1 MAQGQKQSV
10 SGKSGKENRAY
21 PRYPVTLKGQL
32 VHPASGN
39 RSVVIKDY
47 CIGGMY
53 IELIDTTL
61 LGEPTSSF
69 IPKIGDQITIVTMIQ
84 SGGLDKQLSFKT
96 KIMRVEQDYIGISFQ
111 NPDLSA
117 VQTLHKFAS
126 KLKQG
131 VESDS
136 DEDFG
141 TTQTVFNGKSAAQ
154 ILMEAH
160 KLVAKELLP
169 LMENFHNSISDHFFN
184 AAKETFD
191 LSKQNA
197 LFESLGVL
205 ENDKNKIT
213 KAFTKIYVDKIK
225 SYSPLNILHEDES
238 EEKEISLETLSL
250 VESDELDNWL
260 SISSIIT
267 NVDADHRDELSKIE
281 RRASALYQVKI
292 NKKNNPFGPALFA
305 QAFQESLDGIEIKH
319 AVKLVCYTAFRD
331 VYLAIAEKLYKNINK
346 FFIENDVL
354 PKLKFKVQRAGSSSS
369 SAASPEEEIEQEFEE
384 DFPEENYGDGSPMPQ
399 GYSNQN
405 SGGYS
410 SPAMRRSAGGQNTAA
425 QNTGGQ
431 NVATHNTGVQNIV
444 PANRTFS
451 SNSAGYTPEQGREFV
466 SSMHQQQQ
474 QQPSAPGS
482 GAPAGASQGLMD
494 VFSDIRGL
502 QQNLDQVQSGVPSDQ
517 ITSELATPTLPGGG
531 VAQHFSPADLL
542 DALSS
547 QQLSGYDYST
557 QSDSNQLDLKEK
569 IQAILA
575 TKGGAENKVISA
587 RQGQV
592 IDVASNVFG
601 SLMSDFQVAESIRP
615 WIKQLEIPVL
625 KMAIVDT
632 DVFTD
637 TDHVVRK
644 VINKIS
650 ELEVLA
656 DTDDAEEQQAVKR
669 AFDWLVKVINE
680 DFDGTPK
687 VFERIAQQLDILI
700 KIQNQAF
707 DKNLKGVVDEFLKED
722 EIIEGDVTEEEVVLD
737 TEDEW
742 SRRVSRLED
751 GDWVLF
757 DAYSETPVRLKVGW
771 IARRKGKFVFVNV
784 LGKKEKV
791 LKAEELIELF
801 KEGETIALD
810 GAEEPAMDRAQY
822 SMLQKLHKQLLFQ
835 SSHDQLTGLINRREF
850 ETSLEKA
857 IDDAKISNGKHALC
871 YIDLD
876 KFSVI
881 NNSCGYEGGDALIKE
896 VAEMLKKHLSE
907 NSALSRFSG
916 DEFCMLLCGHGT
928 DEALDVLEGVLEEFN
943 NYRFVWEDK
952 RLSVAM
958 SMGLVLIKGHGQNVS
973 KVLQDVEASAGVAKE
988 IGGHRVQ
995 VYHEGHARLNKH
1007 NAEVQWAAKIDKA
1020 LDDNAL
1026 HLRCQRIMPL
1036 ATDDSYHDHYE
1047 ILLGMTDD
1055 LGEQSSL
1062 QEFIN
1067 AAENYKRMADID
1079 RWVIKTSFKWIADH
1093 RTQLDHV
1100 SSFSINLSGH
1110 SLNDLGLMEFVMKQ
1124 MRNTNVPISKICFE
1138 ITETLGIANLSDAAD
1153 FIKRFKTTGCRFSLD
1168 DFGSGMSSYGY
1179 LKSLPVDYLKID
1191 GVFVKEMATNP
1202 NDYAVVKSISEIGH
1216 FMGKKIIAEY
1226 VQDDETI
1233 QLLQDLG
1240 VDYAQGYGIEKPR
1253 PLDDILL

>member
-1 MAQGQKQSV
+1 MEFRKSFIAGDIMAQGQEQSLK
-10 SGKSGKENRAY
+10 SQSGKERRAY
-21 PRYPVTLKGQL
+21 PRYPVSLKTQLIHSGQGTR
-32 VHPASGN
+32 AGI
-39 RSVVIKDY
+39 IKDY

-53 IELIDTTL
+53 IELIDASL
-61 LGEPTSSF
+61 LGEQATTYT
-69 IPKIGDQITIVTMIQ
+69 PKISDVLNIVTNVQ
-84 SGGLDKQLSFKT
+84 SDGVDKQLSFNT
-96 KIMRVEQDYIGISFQ
+96 KITRVEHDYIGISFL

-117 VQTLHKFAS
+117 VQTLHKFAARS
-126 KLKQG
+126 QNQSA
-131 VESDS
+131 E
-136 DEDFG
+136 EDFG
-141 TTQTVFNGKSAAQ
+141 TTQTVFNGKSSAQ
-154 ILMEAH
+154 VLEEANQIVVKKLM
-160 KLVAKELLP
+160 P
-169 LMENFHNSISDHFFN
+169 LMTQFHNSISEHFFD
-184 AAKETFD
+184 AAKETYD
-191 LSKQNA
+191 LAKQNA
-197 LFESLGVL
+197 LFESLSVL
-205 ENDKNKIT
+205 EKEKNKIT
-213 KAFTKIYVDKIK
+213 KSFIKSYEDKIK
-225 SYSPLNILHEDES
+225 GYSPDSILHEEEAE
-238 EEKEISLETLSL
+238 EEKEISLESLSL
-250 VESDELDNWL
+250 VEEDDLDNWL

-267 NVDADHRDELSKIE
+267 NVDADHRDELGKIE
-281 RRASALYQVKI
+281 RRASVLYQAKI

-305 QAFQESLDGIEIKH
+305 QAFQESLDDIEIKH

-331 VYLAIAEKLYKNINK
+331 VYLSIAEKLYKSINK

-354 PKLKFKVQRAGSSSS
+354 PKLKFKVNRSEGSSS
-369 SAASPEEEIEQEFEE
+369 SAADPEQEQEFENDVPE
-384 DFPEENYGDGSPMPQ
+384 DNYSDTPGSSSAMMPARA
-399 GYSNQN
+399 
-405 SGGYS
+405 SGH
-410 SPAMRRSAGGQNTAA
+410 ATSAQS
-425 QNTGGQ
+425 
-431 NVATHNTGVQNIV
+431 IM
-444 PANRTFS
+444 PANRGIAPNITGS
-451 SNSAGYTPEQGREFV
+451 SPSQGREFV
-466 SSMHQQQQ
+466 SSMHQQQ
-474 QQPSAPGS
+474 PSHSGS
-482 GAPAGASQGLMD
+482 TEGAQGILD
-494 VFSDIRGL
+494 VFSDLRGL
-502 QQNLDQVQSGVPSDQ
+502 QQNLDQVQAGVPSDQ
-517 ITSELATPTLPGGG
+517 LSAAPATTTLPGGG
-531 VAQHFSPADLL
+531 VAQHFSPTDLL

-547 QQLSGYDYST
+547 QQLAGYDYAA
-557 QSDSNQLDLKEK
+557 QADSSQIDFKEK
-569 IQAILA
+569 IQNILS
-575 TKGGAENKVISA
+575 TQDGAENKVISA
-587 RQGQV
+587 RESQV
-592 IDVASNVFG
+592 IDVASNVFS

-615 WIKQLEIPVL
+615 WIKQLEVPVL
-625 KMAIVDT
+625 KMAILDT
-632 DVFTD
+632 NVFTD
-637 TDHVVRK
+637 KSHVVRK

-656 DTDDAEEQQAVKR
+656 DTDDADEQEAVKR

-687 VFERIAQQLDILI
+687 VFERISQQLDILI

-707 DKNLKGVVDEFLKED
+707 DKNLKVVVDEFLKDDDITEG
-722 EIIEGDVTEEEVVLD
+722 EIIEPEDVVVD
-737 TEDEW
+737 VEDEW
-742 SRRVSRLED
+742 ARRVSRLEE
-751 GDWVLF
+751 GEWVLF
-757 DAYSETPVRLKVGW
+757 DAFAETPLRLKVGW
-771 IARRKGKFVFVNV
+771 VARRKGKFVFVNI

-801 KEGETIALD
+801 KEGETLALD

-850 ETSLEKA
+850 EVCLDKA
-857 IDDAKISNGKHALC
+857 IDNAKISNSKHALC

-876 KFSVI
+876 KFNVI

-896 VAEMLKKHLSE
+896 VSEILKKYLTE
-907 NSALSRFSG
+907 NGTLSRFSA
-916 DEFCMLLCGHGT
+916 DEFCMLLCDHGT
-928 DEALDVLEGVLEEFN
+928 DDALDIVEKILEEFN
-943 NYRFVWEDK
+943 TYRFVWEDK

-958 SMGLVLIKGHGQNVS
+958 SIGLVLIKGHGQNVS
-973 KVLQDVEASAGVAKE
+973 QLLQDAEASCGVAKE

-995 VYHEGHARLNKH
+995 VYYEGHARLGKRD
-1007 NAEVQWAAKIDKA
+1007 AEMKWAAKIDKA
-1020 LDDNAL
+1020 LDDNSL

-1062 QEFIN
+1062 QQFIR

-1093 RTQLDHV
+1093 RTELDHV

-1124 MRNTNVPISKICFE
+1124 MRITNVPIGKICFE

-1153 FIKRFKTTGCRFSLD
+1153 FIKRFKTTGCMFSLD

-1216 FMGKKIIAEY
+1216 FMGKKIVAEY

-1253 PLDDILL
+1253 KLDDILL

>member
-1 MAQGQKQSV
+1 MAQSQKQSL
-10 SGKSGKENRAY
+10 SNKTGKERRAY
-21 PRYPVTLKGQL
+21 PRYPISLKAQL
-32 VHPASGN
+32 IYSGHGT
-39 RSVVIKDY
+39 RAVIVKDY
-47 CIGGMY
+47 CIGGLY
-53 IELIDTTL
+53 VELIDTSL
-61 LGEPTSSF
+61 LGEQAANYHPR
-69 IPKIGDQITIVTMIQ
+69 IGDVLNVVTNIDSNGM
-84 SGGLDKQLSFKT
+84 DKQLSFNVKV
-96 KIMRVEQDYIGISFQ
+96 MRVEADYIGVSFL

-117 VQTLHKFAS
+117 VQNLHKFALS
-126 KLKQG
+126 HRKDNANA
-131 VESDS
+131 E
-136 DEDFG
+136 EDFG
-141 TTQTVFNGKSAAQ
+141 TSETTFNNKSSAQ
-154 ILMEAH
+154 ILSEAH
-160 KLVAKELLP
+160 QLVAQELMP
-169 LMENFHNSISDHFFN
+169 LMETFHDSISEHFFD

-191 LSKQNA
+191 LAKQNA

-205 ENDKNKIT
+205 EKNKNKIT
-213 KAFTKIYVDKIK
+213 KAFTTIYENKIK
-225 SYSPLNILHEDES
+225 TYSPRNVLHSEDNEQ
-238 EEKEISLETLSL
+238 EKEISLESLSL
-250 VESDELDNWL
+250 VEADDLDNWL

-267 NVDADHRDELSKIE
+267 NVDADHRDVLSEIE
-281 RRASALYQVKI
+281 RRASALYQSKI

-305 QAFQESLDGIEIKH
+305 QAFQESLDDIDVKH
-319 AVKLVCYTAFRD
+319 GVKLVCYTAFRD
-331 VYLAIAEKLYKNINK
+331 VYLGIAAKLYKDINQ
-346 FFIENDVL
+346 FFIANDVL
-354 PKLKFKVQRAGSSSS
+354 PKLAFKVKRSQGSSS
-369 SAASPEEEIEQEFEE
+369 AESPVQEEEQEFEE
-384 DFPEENYGDGSPMPQ
+384 DVEEDIHGDTSVSPGSRGTAPT
-399 GYSNQN
+399 GNQN
-405 SGGYS
+405 QSASGRSGGLS
-410 SPAMRRSAGGQNTAA
+410 SPAGNLNQSSPG
-425 QNTGGQ
+425 NTGGHTTS
-431 NVATHNTGVQNIV
+431 AQNIMPRNEGGV
-444 PANRTFS
+444 T
-451 SNSAGYTPEQGREFV
+451 NSANISPVQGREFV
-466 SSMHQQQQ
+466 NSMHQQK
-474 QQPSAPGS
+474 PTASGTSSPTEGS
-482 GAPAGASQGLMD
+482 PPGLMD

-502 QQNLDQVQSGVPSDQ
+502 QQNLEQVQSGVPSNE
-517 ITSELATPTLPGGG
+517 ISSVTETPTLPGGG
-531 VAQHFSPADLL
+531 IAQHFSTTDLL
-542 DALSS
+542 SALSS
-547 QQLSGYDYST
+547 EQLSGYDYSA
-557 QSDSNQLDLKEK
+557 QSESNQLDFKEK
-569 IQAILA
+569 IQSILA
-575 TKGGAENKVISA
+575 SSDGAENKVISA
-587 RQGQV
+587 REGQV
-592 IDVASNVFG
+592 IDVASNVFS

-615 WIKQLEIPVL
+615 WIKQLEVPVL
-625 KMAIVDT
+625 KMAIMDT
-632 DVFTD
+632 NVFTD
-637 TDHVVRK
+637 TSHVVRK

-650 ELEVLA
+650 DLEVLA
-656 DTDDAEEQQAVKR
+656 DSDDNDEQDAVKR

-707 DKNLKGVVDEFLKED
+707 DKNLKVVVDEFLKED
-722 EIIEGDVTEEEVVLD
+722 DIDEAEVIEPEDIIVDI
-737 TEDEW
+737 EDEW
-742 SRRVSRLED
+742 ARRVSRLEE

-757 DAYSETPVRLKVGW
+757 DAFSEIPLRLKVGW
-771 IARRKGKFVFVNV
+771 VARKKGKFVFVNV

-801 KEGETIALD
+801 KAGETIALD

-835 SSHDQLTGLINRREF
+835 SSHDPLTGLINRREF
-850 ETSLEKA
+850 EICLEKA

-876 KFSVI
+876 KFNVI

-896 VAEMLKKHLSE
+896 ISEIIKKHLPE
-907 NSALSRFSG
+907 HAAVSRFSG
-916 DEFCMLLCGHGT
+916 DEFCMLLCGKGT
-928 DEALDVLEGVLEEFN
+928 DDALDIVESILHELN
-943 NYRFVWEDK
+943 DYRFVWDDK

-958 SMGLVLIKGHGQNVS
+958 SVGLILVRGHGQNVS
-973 KVLQDVEASAGVAKE
+973 KLLQDAEASCVVAKE

-995 VYHEGHARLNKH
+995 VYHEGNARLNK
-1007 NAEVQWAAKIDKA
+1007 NTAAVQWAAKIDKA

-1036 ATDDSYHDHYE
+1036 ANDDRYHDHYE
-1047 ILLGMTDD
+1047 ILLGMTGE

-1079 RWVIKTSFKWIADH
+1079 RWVIKTSFSWIAEH
-1093 RTQLDHV
+1093 RAQLDHV

-1110 SLNDLGLMEFVMKQ
+1110 SLNDLGLMEFVMTQ
-1124 MRNTNVPISKICFE
+1124 MRQTNVPIGKICFE
-1138 ITETLGIANLSDAAD
+1138 ITETLGIANLSDASD

>member
-1 MAQGQKQSV
+1 MGDIMAQGQKQSFK
-10 SGKSGKENRAY
+10 SQSGKERRAY
-21 PRYPVTLKGQL
+21 PRYPVSLKAQLINSGQGTLAGI
-32 VHPASGN
+32 V
-39 RSVVIKDY
+39 KDY

-53 IELIDTTL
+53 IELLDAAL
-61 LGEPTSSF
+61 LGQQASTFTPQ
-69 IPKIGDQITIVTMIQ
+69 IGNVVNVVTNIQ
-84 SGGLDKQLSFKT
+84 NDGVDKQLSFNT
-96 KIMRVEQDYIGISFQ
+96 KVMRVEHDYIGVSFV

-117 VQTLHKFAS
+117 VQTLHKYAAAS
-126 KLKQG
+126 KHKF
-131 VESDS
+131 EANAE
-136 DEDFG
+136 EDFG
-141 TTQTVFNGKSAAQ
+141 TTQTIFNDKSSAQ
-154 ILMEAH
+154 VLAEAH
-160 KLVAKELLP
+160 DLVAKELLP
-169 LMENFHNSISDHFFN
+169 LMSQFHSSISDHFFD

-191 LSKQNA
+191 LAKQNA

-205 ENDKNKIT
+205 EKDKNKIT
-213 KAFTKIYVDKIK
+213 KSFTKIYEDKIK
-225 SYSPLNILHEDES
+225 KYSPTDILLKEDADDK
-238 EEKEISLETLSL
+238 KEISLESLSL
-250 VESDELDNWL
+250 VEEDELDNWL
-260 SISSIIT
+260 SISSIVT

-281 RRASALYQVKI
+281 RRASALYQAKI
-292 NKKNNPFGPALFA
+292 NKKNNPFGPAIFA
-305 QAFQESLDGIEIKH
+305 QAFQESLNDIEIKH

-331 VYLAIAEKLYKNINK
+331 VYLSIAEKLYQSINQL
-346 FFIENDVL
+346 FIDNDVL
-354 PKLKFKVQRAGSSSS
+354 PKLKFKVKRSESSSS
-369 SAASPEEEIEQEFEE
+369 SGSTDEQEQEFEE
-384 DFPEENYGDGSPMPQ
+384 DIPENTSPTAPV
-399 GYSNQN
+399 SFNQN
-405 SGGYS
+405 ASKPRAS
-410 SPAMRRSAGGQNTAA
+410 SEHATSAQTIAPADRGIAPHIAG
-425 QNTGGQ
+425 
-431 NVATHNTGVQNIV
+431 
-444 PANRTFS
+444 S
-451 SNSAGYTPEQGREFV
+451 TPTQGREFV
-466 SSMHQQQQ
+466 NSMHQQR
-474 QQPSAPGS
+474 PNNPVGENSDSS
-482 GAPAGASQGLMD
+482 GILD
-494 VFSDIRGL
+494 VFSGLRGL
-502 QQNLDQVQSGVPSDQ
+502 QQNLDQVQAGVPSDQ
-517 ITSELATPTLPGGG
+517 LSSAPVTPTLPNGG
-531 VAQHFSPADLL
+531 VAQHFSPSDLL

-547 QQLSGYDYST
+547 QQLTGYDYAA
-557 QSDSNQLDLKEK
+557 QSDTSQLDFKEK
-569 IQAILA
+569 IKNILSSQD
-575 TKGGAENKVISA
+575 GSENKVISA
-587 RQGQV
+587 REGQV
-592 IDVASNVFG
+592 IDVASNVFS

-615 WIKQLEIPVL
+615 WIRQLEVPVL
-625 KMAIVDT
+625 KMAIMDT

-637 TDHVVRK
+637 TSHVVRK

-656 DTDDAEEQQAVKR
+656 STDDADEQEAVKR

-680 DFDGTPK
+680 DFDGTTK

-707 DKNLKGVVDEFLKED
+707 DKNLKVVVDEFLKED
-722 EIIEGDVTEEEVVLD
+722 DIVEGEIIEPEDVVVD
-737 TEDEW
+737 IEDEW
-742 SRRVSRLED
+742 ARRISRLEE

-757 DAYSETPVRLKVGW
+757 EAFSEVPTRLKVGW
-771 IARRKGKFVFVNV
+771 VARKKGKFVFVNV

-801 KEGETIALD
+801 KEGDTIALD
-810 GAEEPAMDRAQY
+810 GAEDPAMDRAQY

-850 ETSLEKA
+850 EVCLEKA
-857 IDDAKISNGKHALC
+857 IDDAKISNTKHALC

-876 KFSVI
+876 KFNVI

-896 VAEMLKKHLSE
+896 ISGILKKHLSE
-907 NSALSRFSG
+907 NSILSRFSG

-928 DEALDVLEGVLEEFN
+928 DEALDVVENILEELN

-958 SMGLVLIKGHGQNVS
+958 SVGLMLVKGHGQNVS
-973 KVLQDVEASAGVAKE
+973 KLLQDAEASCGVAKE

-995 VYHEGHARLNKH
+995 VYHEGNARLNK
-1007 NAEVQWAAKIDKA
+1007 NTAAVQWAAKIDKA
-1020 LDDNAL
+1020 LDDDAL

-1047 ILLGMTDD
+1047 ILLGMTDE

-1079 RWVIKTSFKWIADH
+1079 RWVIKSSFKWISDH
-1093 RTQLDHV
+1093 RAELDHV

-1124 MRNTNVPISKICFE
+1124 MRNTNVPIGKICFE
-1138 ITETLGIANLSDAAD
+1138 ITETLGIANLSDASD
-1153 FIKRFKTTGCRFSLD
+1153 FIKRFKTTGCKFSLD

-1253 PLDDILL
+1253 PLDEILL

>member
-1 MAQGQKQSV
+1 MAQGQQSITTP
-10 SGKSGKENRAY
+10 KGKERRAY
-21 PRYPVTLKGQL
+21 PRYPVALKSQIIHSSHGSRA
-32 VHPASGN
+32 VI
-39 RSVVIKDY
+39 IKDY

-53 IELIDTTL
+53 VELIDASL
-61 LGEPTSSF
+61 LGGQGSSF
-69 IPKIGDQITIVTMIQ
+69 VPRIGEVINVVTTIQ
-84 SGGLDKQLSFKT
+84 NSGVDKQLSFQT
-96 KIMRVEQDYIGISFQ
+96 KVMRIEQDYVGVSFI

-117 VQTLHKFAS
+117 VQNLHKYAVS
-126 KLKQG
+126 LGKQ
-131 VESDS
+131 STNP

-141 TTQTVFNGKSAAQ
+141 TTQTVFNGKSSAQ
-154 ILMEAH
+154 ILKETH
-160 KLVAKELLP
+160 QLVANELLP
-169 LMENFHNSISDHFFN
+169 LMEQFHNSISDHFFK

-191 LSKQNA
+191 MSKQNA
-197 LFESLGVL
+197 LFESLSVL
-205 ENDKNKIT
+205 EHDKNKIT
-213 KAFTKIYVDKIK
+213 KAFTDSYVKKIRA
-225 SYSPLNILHEDES
+225 YSPSNVLHEEEAE
-238 EEKEISLETLSL
+238 EEKEISLESLSL
-250 VESDELDNWL
+250 VEADDLDNWL

-267 NVDADHRDELSKIE
+267 NVDADNRDELSKIE
-281 RRASALYQVKI
+281 RRASALYQAKI

-305 QAFQESLDGIEIKH
+305 QSFQDSLDNVEIKH

-331 VYLAIAEKLYKNINK
+331 VYMSIAAKLYERINE
-346 FFIENDVL
+346 FFVENDVL
-354 PKLKFKVQRAGSSSS
+354 PVLKYKVDRAAGSSSS
-369 SAASPEEEIEQEFEE
+369 ASASEQESEQEYEE
-384 DFPEENYGDGSPMPQ
+384 DVAEENYGDVPPPPMGRNPM
-399 GYSNQN
+399 
-405 SGGYS
+405 GGG
-410 SPAMRRSAGGQNTAA
+410 AVGRHATSAQT
-425 QNTGGQ
+425 
-431 NVATHNTGVQNIV
+431 IV
-444 PANRTFS
+444 PGNHGSVPNFS
-451 SNSAGYTPEQGREFV
+451 GEYAAQGREFV
-466 SSMHQQQQ
+466 NSMHQQRQ
-474 QQPSAPGS
+474 APVSGGAGS
-482 GAPAGASQGLMD
+482 SSGGLLD

-502 QQNLDQVQSGVPSDQ
+502 QQNLDQVYDGVPSDQ
-517 ITSELATPTLPGGG
+517 LSSAPATPTLPGGG
-531 VAQHFSPADLL
+531 VAQHFSPSDLL

-547 QQLSGYDYST
+547 QQLAGYDYSS

-569 IQAILA
+569 IQQILA
-575 TKGGAENKVISA
+575 AKGGAENKVISA
-587 RQGQV
+587 REGQV

-625 KMAIVDT
+625 KMAITDT

-637 TDHVVRK
+637 TSHVVRK

-650 ELEVLA
+650 DLEVLA
-656 DTDDAEEQQAVKR
+656 DSEDAEEQKAIKR

-707 DKNLKGVVDEFLKED
+707 DTNLKSVVDEFLKED
-722 EIIEGDVTEEEVVLD
+722 EATPDKEIVIDV
-737 TEDEW
+737 EDEW
-742 SRRVSRLED
+742 ARRVSRLEE

-757 DAYSETPVRLKVGW
+757 DAFSEKPTRLKVGW
-771 IARRKGKFVFVNV
+771 VARHKGKFVFVNV

-791 LKAEELIELF
+791 LKSEELIELF
-801 KEGETIALD
+801 KEGETLALD
-810 GAEEPAMDRAQY
+810 NAEDPAMDRAQY

-835 SSHDQLTGLINRREF
+835 SSHDQLTGLMNRREF
-850 ETSLEKA
+850 EMCTEKA
-857 IDDAKISNGKHALC
+857 IDDAKISNSKHALL
-871 YIDLD
+871 YLDLD
-876 KFSVI
+876 KFNVI
-881 NNSCGYEGGDALIKE
+881 NNSCGYEGGDALLKE
-896 VAEMLKKHLSE
+896 ISEILKKHVTE
-907 NSALSRFSG
+907 NSAISRFSG

-928 DEALDVLEGVLEEFN
+928 DEALDIAETLLGELN

-952 RLSVAM
+952 RLSVAVSVGM
-958 SMGLVLIKGHGQNVS
+958 VLIKGHGQNVS
-973 KVLQDVEASAGVAKE
+973 KILQDAEASCGVAKE

-1007 NAEVQWAAKIDKA
+1007 NAEVQWASQIDKA
-1020 LDDNAL
+1020 LDDDSL

-1047 ILLGMTDD
+1047 ILLGMTDE

-1062 QEFIN
+1062 QEFIR

-1079 RWVIKTSFKWIADH
+1079 RWVIKSAFKWIADN
-1093 RTQLDHV
+1093 RAGLDHV

-1124 MRNTNVPISKICFE
+1124 MRNTNVPIGKICFE

-1153 FIKRFKTTGCRFSLD
+1153 FIKRFKTTGCSFSLD

-1253 PLDDILL
+1253 PLDAILL

>member
-1 MAQGQKQSV
+1 MAQGQSHSHNTPQ
-10 SGKSGKENRAY
+10 GKERRAY
-21 PRYPVTLKGQL
+21 PRYPVALKSQI
-32 VHPASGN
+32 VHSTHGN
-39 RSVVIKDY
+39 RAAIIKDY

-53 IELIDTTL
+53 VELIDNSL
-61 LGEPTSSF
+61 LGEPASTYA
-69 IPKIGDQITIVTMIQ
+69 PRIGDVINVVTTINGAGVQ
-84 SGGLDKQLSFKT
+84 KQLNFNT
-96 KIMRVEQDYIGISFQ
+96 KVMRVEHDYVGVSFV

-117 VQTLHKFAS
+117 VQNLHKFAVS
-126 KLKQG
+126 IGKSG
-131 VESDS
+131 IAPE
-136 DEDFG
+136 EDFG

-154 ILMEAH
+154 VLQETH
-160 KLVAKELLP
+160 QLVANELLP
-169 LMENFHNSISDHFFN
+169 LMEQFHNSISDHFFK

-191 LSKQNA
+191 MSKQNA
-197 LFESLGVL
+197 LFESLSIL
-205 ENDKNKIT
+205 EHDKNKIT
-213 KAFTKIYVDKIK
+213 KAFTDSYVKKIK
-225 SYSPLNILHEDES
+225 GYSPSNVLHEEEAE
-238 EEKEISLETLSL
+238 EEKEISLESLSL
-250 VESDELDNWL
+250 VEEDDLDNWL

-267 NVDADHRDELSKIE
+267 NVDADNRDELSKIE
-281 RRASALYQVKI
+281 RRATALYRAKI

-305 QAFQESLDGIEIKH
+305 QAFQDSLDDIEIQH

-331 VYLAIAEKLYKNINK
+331 VYMSIAADLYERIN
-346 FFIENDVL
+346 EHLVANDVL
-354 PKLKFKVQRAGSSSS
+354 PKLKYKVDSAAGSSSS
-369 SAASPEEEIEQEFEE
+369 ASAAGEEAEQEYEE
-384 DFPEENYGDGSPMPQ
+384 DVPEGDAPM
-399 GYSNQN
+399 
-405 SGGYS
+405 GGQPGGQP
-410 SPAMRRSAGGQNTAA
+410 PAMGRNPAAGHTTSAQT
-425 QNTGGQ
+425 
-431 NVATHNTGVQNIV
+431 IV
-444 PANRTFS
+444 PGNHGTVPNFS
-451 SNSAGYTPEQGREFV
+451 GEYAEQGRAFV
-466 SSMHQQQQ
+466 NTMHQQQT
-474 QQPSAPGS
+474 PISSDASRSAGV
-482 GAPAGASQGLMD
+482 LD

-502 QQNLDQVQSGVPSDQ
+502 QQNLEQVYDGVPHDQ
-517 ITSELATPTLPGGG
+517 ITNAPATQTLPGGG
-531 VAQHFSPADLL
+531 EAQHFSPSDLL

-547 QQLSGYDYST
+547 QQLSGYDYSA

-569 IQAILA
+569 IQQILA
-575 TKGGAENKVISA
+575 AKGGAENKVISA
-587 RQGQV
+587 REGQV

-615 WIKQLEIPVL
+615 WIRQLEIPVL
-625 KMAIVDT
+625 KMAITDT

-637 TDHVVRK
+637 TSHVVRK

-656 DTDDAEEQQAVKR
+656 DAEDAEEQKAVKK

-707 DKNLKGVVDEFLKED
+707 NQNLKSVVDEFLKED
-722 EIIEGDVTEEEVVLD
+722 EAIPEDAEIVID

-742 SRRVSRLED
+742 ARRVSRLEE

-757 DAYSETPVRLKVGW
+757 EAFSEKPIRLKVGW
-771 IARRKGKFVFVNV
+771 VARHKGKFVFVNV

-791 LKAEELIELF
+791 LKSEELIELF
-801 KEGETIALD
+801 KAGETLALD
-810 GAEEPAMDRAQY
+810 NAEDPAMDRAQY

-835 SSHDQLTGLINRREF
+835 SSHDQLTGLMNRREF
-850 ETSLEKA
+850 EGCVDKA
-857 IDDAKISNGKHALC
+857 VDDAKISNSKHALL
-871 YIDLD
+871 YLDLD
-876 KFSVI
+876 KFNVI
-881 NNSCGYEGGDALIKE
+881 NNSCGYEGGDALLKE
-896 VAEMLKKHLSE
+896 ISEILKKNVSE

-916 DEFCMLLCGHGT
+916 DEFCLLMCGHGT
-928 DEALDVLEGVLEEFN
+928 DEALEIAEKLLNELN
-943 NYRFVWEDK
+943 NYRFVWDDK
-952 RLSVAM
+952 RLSVAVSIGM
-958 SMGLVLIKGHGQNVS
+958 VLIKGHDQNVS
-973 KVLQDVEASAGVAKE
+973 KLLQDAEASCGVAKE

-1007 NAEVQWAAKIDKA
+1007 NAEVQWASKIDKA
-1020 LDDNAL
+1020 LDDDSL

-1062 QEFIN
+1062 QEFIR

-1079 RWVIKTSFKWIADH
+1079 RWVIKTSFKWIADN
-1093 RTQLDHV
+1093 RSALDHV

-1124 MRNTNVPISKICFE
+1124 MRNTNVPIGKICFE

-1153 FIKRFKTTGCRFSLD
+1153 FIKRFKTTGCSFSLD

-1191 GVFVKEMATNP
+1191 GVFVKDMATNP

-1253 PLDDILL
+1253 PLDAILL

>member
-1 MAQGQKQSV
+1 MAQGQKQSF
-10 SGKSGKENRAY
+10 KNQSGKERRAY
-21 PRYPVTLKGQL
+21 PRYPIALKAQLIYSGQGTR
-32 VHPASGN
+32 A
-39 RSVVIKDY
+39 VIITDY

-61 LGEPTSSF
+61 LGEQASTF
-69 IPKIGDQITIVTMIQ
+69 APKIGDVLNVVTNVQ
-84 SGGLDKQLSFKT
+84 SNGVDKQLSFNT
-96 KIMRVEQDYIGISFQ
+96 KIMRVEADYIGISFL

-117 VQTLHKFAS
+117 VQALHKFAVLKS
-126 KLKQG
+126 KQG
-131 VESDS
+131 LDTE
-136 DEDFG
+136 EDFG
-141 TTQTVFNGKSAAQ
+141 TTQTVFNGKSSAQ
-154 ILMEAH
+154 ILTEAH
-160 KLVAKELLP
+160 QLVANELLP
-169 LMENFHNSISDHFFN
+169 LMEKFHNSISEHFFD

-191 LSKQNA
+191 LAKQNA

-205 ENDKNKIT
+205 EKNKNKIT
-213 KAFTKIYVDKIK
+213 KSFTKLYEQKIK
-225 SYSPLNILHEDES
+225 EYSPKDILHEEDAAEN
-238 EEKEISLETLSL
+238 KEISLESLSL
-250 VESDELDNWL
+250 VEEDDLDNWL

-267 NVDADHRDELSKIE
+267 NVDADNRDELNKIE
-281 RRASALYQVKI
+281 RRASALYQAKI
-292 NKKNNPFGPALFA
+292 NKKNNPFGPAIFA
-305 QAFQESLDGIEIKH
+305 QAFQESLKDIEIKH

-331 VYLAIAEKLYKNINK
+331 VYLSMAEKLYISINK
-346 FFIENDVL
+346 FFVDNDVL
-354 PKLKFKVQRAGSSSS
+354 PVLKFKVKSSDGSSSS
-369 SAASPEEEIEQEFEE
+369 AEEQEQEFDEGVPE
-384 DFPEENYGDGSPMPQ
+384 DTSSSMGNENQ
-399 GYSNQN
+399 GYSNPTVPN
-405 SGGYS
+405 RSGHIVPTSRGISPNIAGYS
-410 SPAMRRSAGGQNTAA
+410 PT
-425 QNTGGQ
+425 
-431 NVATHNTGVQNIV
+431 
-444 PANRTFS
+444 
-451 SNSAGYTPEQGREFV
+451 QGREFV
-466 SSMHQQQQ
+466 NSMHQQQ
-474 QQPSAPGS
+474 PGVS
-482 GAPAGASQGLMD
+482 GATGKPTGILD

-502 QQNLDQVQSGVPSDQ
+502 QQNLDQVNAGVPSDQ
-517 ITSELATPTLPGGG
+517 LSSAPAEATLPGGG
-531 VAQHFSPADLL
+531 VAQHFSTSDLL

-547 QQLSGYDYST
+547 EQLTGYDYAA
-557 QSDSNQLDLKEK
+557 QSDSSQVDFKEK
-569 IQAILA
+569 IQNILA
-575 TKGGAENKVISA
+575 ASGDAENKVISA
-587 RQGQV
+587 REGQV
-592 IDVASNVFG
+592 IDVASNVFS

-615 WIKQLEIPVL
+615 WIKQLEVPVL
-625 KMAIVDT
+625 KMAILDT
-632 DVFTD
+632 KVFTD
-637 TDHVVRK
+637 TSHVVRQ

-650 ELEVLA
+650 DLEVLA
-656 DTDDAEEQQAVKR
+656 DTSDADEQDAVKR

-700 KIQNQAF
+700 KIQDQAF
-707 DKNLKGVVDEFLKED
+707 DKNLKVVVDEFLKED
-722 EIIEGDVTEEEVVLD
+722 DITEGEIIKPEDVVID
-737 TEDEW
+737 IEDEW
-742 SRRVSRLED
+742 ARRVSRLEE

-757 DAYSETPVRLKVGW
+757 DAFSETPLRLKVGW
-771 IARRKGKFVFVNV
+771 VARRKGKFVFVNV

-801 KEGETIALD
+801 KEGETLALD

-835 SSHDQLTGLINRREF
+835 SSHDPLTGLINRREF
-850 ETSLEKA
+850 EICLEKA

-876 KFSVI
+876 KFNVI

-896 VAEMLKKHLSE
+896 ISEILNKHLSE

-916 DEFCMLLCGHGT
+916 DEFCMLLCGHGIDDALEVAEKIL
-928 DEALDVLEGVLEEFN
+928 DELN

-958 SMGLVLIKGHGQNVS
+958 SIGLILIKGHGQNVT
-973 KVLQDVEASAGVAKE
+973 KLLQDAEASCGVAKE

-995 VYHEGHARLNKH
+995 VYHEGHARLSKRH
-1007 NAEVQWAAKIDKA
+1007 AEVQWAAKIDKA
-1020 LDDNAL
+1020 LDENAL

-1036 ATDDSYHDHYE
+1036 ASDDSYHDHYE
-1047 ILLGMTDD
+1047 ILLGITDE

-1079 RWVIKTSFKWIADH
+1079 RWVIKNAFKWIADN
-1093 RTQLDHV
+1093 RTELDHV

-1110 SLNDLGLMEFVMKQ
+1110 SLNDLGLMEFVMRQ
-1124 MRNTNVPISKICFE
+1124 MRTTNVPIGKICFE
-1138 ITETLGIANLSDAAD
+1138 ITETLGIANLSDASD
-1153 FIKRFKTTGCRFSLD
+1153 FIKRFKTTGCMFSLD

>member
-1 MAQGQKQSV
+1 MAQGQKQSLN
-10 SGKSGKENRAY
+10 KPSGKERRAY
-21 PRYPVTLKGQL
+21 PRYPIALKAQL
-32 VHPASGN
+32 IYAGHGTRAAIV
-39 RSVVIKDY
+39 KDY

-53 IELIDTTL
+53 VELIDTTL
-61 LGEPTSSF
+61 LGEQASTF
-69 IPKIGDQITIVTMIQ
+69 TPKIGDVLNVVITVQ
-84 SGGLDKQLSFKT
+84 SNGVDKQLSFNT
-96 KIMRVEQDYIGISFQ
+96 KVMRVEADYIGISFL

-117 VQTLHKFAS
+117 VQTLHKFAVS

-131 VESDS
+131 LDTE
-136 DEDFG
+136 EDFG
-141 TTQTVFNGKSAAQ
+141 TTQTVFNGKSSAQ
-154 ILMEAH
+154 VLTEAH
-160 KLVAKELLP
+160 QLVAKKLIP
-169 LMENFHNSISDHFFN
+169 LMENFHNSISEHFFE

-191 LSKQNA
+191 LAKQNA

-205 ENDKNKIT
+205 EKDKNKIT
-213 KAFTKIYVDKIK
+213 KSFVKLYEQKIK
-225 SYSPLNILHEDES
+225 EYSPKNVLHEEDA
-238 EEKEISLETLSL
+238 EENKEISLETLSL
-250 VESDELDNWL
+250 VEEDELDNWL

-267 NVDADHRDELSKIE
+267 NVDADYRDELGKIE
-281 RRASALYQVKI
+281 RRASALYQAKI
-292 NKKNNPFGPALFA
+292 NKKNNPFGPAMFA
-305 QAFQESLDGIEIKH
+305 QAFQKSLDDIEIKH

-331 VYLAIAEKLYKNINK
+331 VYLSIAEKLYNSINE

-354 PKLKFKVQRAGSSSS
+354 PKLKFKVERSAGSSSS
-369 SAASPEEEIEQEFEE
+369 AAASEEEQELEE
-384 DFPEENYGDGSPMPQ
+384 GVSEDNYGDASAPPAT
-399 GYSNQN
+399 
-405 SGGYS
+405 GGHATS
-410 SPAMRRSAGGQNTAA
+410 A
-425 QNTGGQ
+425 QNIT
-431 NVATHNTGVQNIV
+431 
-444 PANRTFS
+444 PANRGITANVAAS
-451 SNSAGYTPEQGREFV
+451 SQTQGREFV
-466 SSMHQQQQ
+466 NSMHQQQ
-474 QQPSAPGS
+474 PTLS
-482 GAPAGASQGLMD
+482 GGTAGGSQGILD

-502 QQNLDQVQSGVPSDQ
+502 QQNLDQVNAGVPSNQ
-517 ITSELATPTLPGGG
+517 LSSTPAEHTLPGGG
-531 VAQHFSPADLL
+531 IAQHFSTSDLL

-547 QQLSGYDYST
+547 EQLSGYDYSA
-557 QSDSNQLDLKEK
+557 QSDSNQLDFKEK
-569 IQAILA
+569 IQNILA
-575 TKGGAENKVISA
+575 STDGAENKVISA
-587 RQGQV
+587 REGQV
-592 IDVASNVFG
+592 IDVASNVFS

-615 WIKQLEIPVL
+615 WIKQLEVPVL
-625 KMAIVDT
+625 KMAIMDT
-632 DVFTD
+632 KVFTD
-637 TDHVVRK
+637 TSHVVRK

-656 DTDDAEEQQAVKR
+656 DTTDADEQDAVKR
-669 AFDWLVKVINE
+669 AFDWIVKVINE

-700 KIQNQAF
+700 KIQDQAF
-707 DKNLKGVVDEFLKED
+707 DKNLKVVVDEFLKED
-722 EIIEGDVTEEEVVLD
+722 DVAEDEIIKPEDTVVD
-737 TEDEW
+737 IEDEW
-742 SRRVSRLED
+742 ARRVSRLEE

-757 DAYSETPVRLKVGW
+757 DAFSEIPLRLKVGW
-771 IARRKGKFVFVNV
+771 VARRKGKFVFVNV

-822 SMLQKLHKQLLFQ
+822 SMLQKLHNQLLFQ

-850 ETSLEKA
+850 EVCLEKA

-876 KFSVI
+876 KFNVI

-896 VAEMLKKHLSE
+896 ISEILKKHLSE

-928 DEALDVLEGVLEEFN
+928 DDALEVVEKILDELN

-958 SMGLVLIKGHGQNVS
+958 SVGLIVIKGYGQNVT
-973 KVLQDVEASAGVAKE
+973 KLLQDAEASCSVAKE

-995 VYHEGHARLNKH
+995 VYHEGHARLSKR
-1007 NAEVQWAAKIDKA
+1007 NAEVKWAAKIDKA

-1036 ATDDSYHDHYE
+1036 ASDDSYHDHYE
-1047 ILLGMTDD
+1047 ILLGITDE

-1079 RWVIKTSFKWIADH
+1079 RWVIKNSFKWIADH
-1093 RTQLDHV
+1093 RAELDHI

-1110 SLNDLGLMEFVMKQ
+1110 SLNDLGLMEFVMTQ
-1124 MRNTNVPISKICFE
+1124 MRNTNVPIGKICFE

-1153 FIKRFKTTGCRFSLD
+1153 FIKRFKTTGCKFSLD

-1253 PLDDILL
+1253 LLDDILL

>member
-10 SGKSGKENRAY
+10 NGKSGKEQRAY
-21 PRYPVTLKGQL
+21 PRYPVTLKAQL
-32 VHPASGN
+32 IHPSHGN

-61 LGEPTSSF
+61 LGEPASSF
-69 IPKIGDQITIVTMIQ
+69 VPKIGELITIVTLVQ
-84 SGGLDKQLSFKT
+84 SGGLDKQLAFKT

-117 VQTLHKFAS
+117 VQTLHKFSAS
-126 KLKQG
+126 KHKQG
-131 VESDS
+131 DDS
-136 DEDFG
+136 EEDFG
-141 TTQTVFNGKSAAQ
+141 TTQTVFNGKSAQQ

-169 LMENFHNSISDHFFN
+169 LMNDFHNSISEHFFE

-191 LSKQNA
+191 LAKQNA
-197 LFESLGVL
+197 LFESLRVL
-205 ENDKNKIT
+205 EVDKNKIT

-225 SYSPLNILHEDES
+225 NYSPLNILHEEDS

-250 VESDELDNWL
+250 VEADELDNWL

-267 NVDADHRDELSKIE
+267 NVDADHRDELGKIE
-281 RRASALYQVKI
+281 RRATALYRAKI

-305 QAFQESLDGIEIKH
+305 QSFQESLDDIEIKH

-331 VYLAIAEKLYKNINK
+331 VYLAIAEKLYKSIND
-346 FFIENDVL
+346 FFVENDVL
-354 PKLKFKVQRAGSSSS
+354 PKLKFKVQRSAGSSSS
-369 SAASPEEEIEQEFEE
+369 SGVSPEDESEQEFEE
-384 DFPEENYGDGSPMPQ
+384 DIPEENYGDGSPMPQ

-405 SGGYS
+405 PTVG
-410 SPAMRRSAGGQNTAA
+410 R
-425 QNTGGQ
+425 
-431 NVATHNTGVQNIV
+431 HNTGAQNVV
-444 PANRTFS
+444 PTNRTFS

-474 QQPSAPGS
+474 PSTLGS
-482 GAPAGASQGLMD
+482 GAPADASQGLLD

-502 QQNLDQVQSGVPSDQ
+502 QQNLEQVQSGVPSNQ

-531 VAQHFSPADLL
+531 LAQHFSPADLL

-557 QSDSNQLDLKEK
+557 QSDSSQLDLKEK

-592 IDVASNVFG
+592 IDVASNVFS
-601 SLMSDFQVAESIRP
+601 SLMSDFQVAESVRP

-625 KMAIVDT
+625 KMAIMDT

-637 TDHVVRK
+637 TSHVVRK

-700 KIQNQAF
+700 KIQNHAF
-707 DKNLKGVVDEFLKED
+707 DKNLKVVVDEFLKED
-722 EIIEGDVTEEEVVLD
+722 EVIEGEVTDEEVVLD

-742 SRRVSRLED
+742 ARRVSRLED

-771 IARRKGKFVFVNV
+771 VARRKGKFVFVNV

-896 VAEMLKKHLSE
+896 VSEMLKKHLSE

-928 DEALDVLEGVLEEFN
+928 DEALDVLEEILEEFN

-1007 NAEVQWAAKIDKA
+1007 NAEVQWASKIDKA
-1020 LDDNAL
+1020 LDDNSL

-1047 ILLGMTDD
+1047 ILLGITDD

-1093 RTQLDHV
+1093 RTELDHV

-1153 FIKRFKTTGCRFSLD
+1153 FIKRFKTTGCTFSLD

-1253 PLDDILL
+1253 ALDDILL

>member
-1 MAQGQKQSV
+1 MLVFQECFIVGDIMAQGQKQSL
-10 SGKSGKENRAY
+10 KNPSGKERRAY
-21 PRYPVTLKGQL
+21 PRYPIKLKSQL
-32 VHPASGN
+32 IHSGHGT
-39 RSVVIKDY
+39 RAAIIKDY

-53 IELIDTTL
+53 VELVDVSL
-61 LGEPTSSF
+61 LGEQASTF
-69 IPKIGDQITIVTMIQ
+69 IPKIGDIINVVTNIQ
-84 SGGLDKQLSFKT
+84 VDGVAKQLSFNT
-96 KIMRVEQDYIGISFQ
+96 KVMRVEHDYIGIAFI

-117 VQTLHKFAS
+117 VQTLHKYAATIR
-126 KLKQG
+126 KNG
-131 VESDS
+131 EEAE
-136 DEDFG
+136 EDFG
-141 TTQTVFNGKSAAQ
+141 TTQTVFNGKSSAQ
-154 ILMEAH
+154 VLKEAH
-160 KLVAKELLP
+160 LLVAEELIP
-169 LMENFHNSISDHFFN
+169 LMEQFHNSISEHFFD

-191 LSKQNA
+191 LAKQNA

-205 ENDKNKIT
+205 EKEKNKIT
-213 KAFTKIYVDKIK
+213 QSFVKAYEGKIK
-225 SYSPLNILHEDES
+225 SYSPNNVLHEEEAE
-238 EEKEISLETLSL
+238 EEKEISLESLSL
-250 VESDELDNWL
+250 VEEDELDNWL

-267 NVDADHRDELSKIE
+267 NVDADHRDELGKIE
-281 RRASALYQVKI
+281 RRASALYQEKI

-305 QAFQESLDGIEIKH
+305 QSFQESLDNIEIKH

-331 VYLAIAEKLYKNINK
+331 VYLAIAEKLYKSINE

-354 PKLKFKVQRAGSSSS
+354 PKLKFKVERSKGGSSSS
-369 SAASPEEEIEQEFEE
+369 SQEEEQEFEE
-384 DFPEENYGDGSPMPQ
+384 DVPEENYGDVTGQPQPTMPAGRPGGAHATSAQSISPASH
-399 GYSNQN
+399 GVA
-405 SGGYS
+405 GS
-410 SPAMRRSAGGQNTAA
+410 SPA
-425 QNTGGQ
+425 
-431 NVATHNTGVQNIV
+431 
-444 PANRTFS
+444 
-451 SNSAGYTPEQGREFV
+451 QGREFV
-466 SSMHQQQQ
+466 NSMHQQQ
-474 QQPSAPGS
+474 PHSPAGD
-482 GAPAGASQGLMD
+482 GAPTGSQGLMD

-502 QQNLDQVQSGVPSDQ
+502 QQNLDQVQAGVPSDQ
-517 ITSELATPTLPGGG
+517 LSSVPATPTLPGGG
-531 VAQHFSPADLL
+531 VAQHFTPSDLL

-547 QQLSGYDYST
+547 NQLAGYDYSA
-557 QSDSNQLDLKEK
+557 QSDSSQVDFKEK
-569 IQAILA
+569 IQDILSSQD
-575 TKGGAENKVISA
+575 GAENKVISA
-587 RQGQV
+587 REGQV
-592 IDVASNVFG
+592 IDVASNVFS
-601 SLMSDFQVAESIRP
+601 SLMSDFQVAESVRP
-615 WIKQLEIPVL
+615 WIKQLEVPVL
-625 KMAIVDT
+625 KMAIMDT
-632 DVFTD
+632 NVFTD
-637 TDHVVRK
+637 TSHVVRK

-650 ELEVLA
+650 DLEVLA
-656 DTDDAEEQQAVKR
+656 DTADADEQQAVKR

-700 KIQNQAF
+700 KIQDQAF
-707 DKNLKGVVDEFLKED
+707 DKNLKVVVDEFLKED
-722 EIIEGDVTEEEVVLD
+722 ETSDKEEATEEVDIDL
-737 TEDEW
+737 EDEW
-742 SRRVSRLED
+742 ARRVSRLEE

-757 DAYSETPVRLKVGW
+757 DAFSETPTRLKVGW
-771 IARRKGKFVFVNV
+771 VAKRKGKFVFVNV

-791 LKAEELIELF
+791 LKSDDLIELF
-801 KEGETIALD
+801 KQGETLALD

-822 SMLQKLHKQLLFQ
+822 SMLQKLHKQLLHQ

-850 ETSLEKA
+850 EICLEKA

-876 KFSVI
+876 KFNVI

-896 VAEMLKKHLSE
+896 IAEILKKHLTE

-916 DEFCMLLCGHGT
+916 DEFCMLLCGQGT
-928 DEALDVLEGVLEEFN
+928 DDALEIIEKILEELN

-958 SMGLVLIKGHGQNVS
+958 SIGMIVVKGHGQTVA
-973 KVLQDVEASAGVAKE
+973 KLLQDAEASCGVAKE

-995 VYHEGHARLNKH
+995 VYHEGHARLNKRS
-1007 NAEVQWAAKIDKA
+1007 AEVKWASEIDKA
-1020 LDDNAL
+1020 LDDDSL

-1079 RWVIKTSFKWIADH
+1079 RWVISKSFKWIADH
-1093 RTQLDHV
+1093 RTELDHV

-1110 SLNDLGLMEFVMKQ
+1110 SLNDLGLMEYVMKQ
-1124 MRNTNVPISKICFE
+1124 MRLTNVPIGKICFE

-1153 FIKRFKTTGCRFSLD
+1153 FIKRFKTTGCQFSLD

-1253 PLDDILL
+1253 VLDDILL

>member
-1 MAQGQKQSV
+1 LEV
-10 SGKSGKENRAY
+10 
-21 PRYPVTLKGQL
+21 
-32 VHPASGN
+32 
-39 RSVVIKDY
+39 
-47 CIGGMY
+47 
-53 IELIDTTL
+53 
-61 LGEPTSSF
+61 
-69 IPKIGDQITIVTMIQ
+69 
-84 SGGLDKQLSFKT
+84 DKT
-96 KIMRVEQDYIGISFQ
+96 
-111 NPDLSA
+111 
-117 VQTLHKFAS
+117 
-126 KLKQG
+126 
-131 VESDS
+131 
-136 DEDFG
+136 
-141 TTQTVFNGKSAAQ
+141 
-154 ILMEAH
+154 
-160 KLVAKELLP
+160 
-169 LMENFHNSISDHFFN
+169 
-184 AAKETFD
+184 
-191 LSKQNA
+191 
-197 LFESLGVL
+197 
-205 ENDKNKIT
+205 KIT

-225 SYSPLNILHEDES
+225 SYSPRTVLLEDES

-250 VESDELDNWL
+250 VEADDLDNWL

-281 RRASALYQVKI
+281 RRATALYRAKI

-305 QAFQESLDGIEIKH
+305 QAFQESLDDIEIKH

-331 VYLAIAEKLYKNINK
+331 VYLAIAEKLYKSINEL
-346 FFIENDVL
+346 FIENDVL
-354 PKLKFKVQRAGSSSS
+354 PKLKFKVQRSAGSGSSSAN
-369 SAASPEEEIEQEFEE
+369 SAEEEQEYENDVPE
-384 DFPEENYGDGSPMPQ
+384 DNYGDGGSPMPQ
-399 GYSNQN
+399 GSSAPQAPMGHATGVQNYVPANNFTQN

-410 SPAMRRSAGGQNTAA
+410 
-425 QNTGGQ
+425 
-431 NVATHNTGVQNIV
+431 
-444 PANRTFS
+444 
-451 SNSAGYTPEQGREFV
+451 PEQGREFV
-466 SSMHQQQQ
+466 ASMHQQQQ
-474 QQPSAPGS
+474 PSVLGS
-482 GAPAGASQGLMD
+482 GAPAGASQGILD

-502 QQNLDQVQSGVPSDQ
+502 QQNLNQVQSGVPSDQ
-517 ITSELATPTLPGGG
+517 ITSELAAPTLPGGG

-587 RQGQV
+587 REGQV

-615 WIKQLEIPVL
+615 WIKQLEVPVL
-625 KMAIVDT
+625 KMAIMDT
-632 DVFTD
+632 NVFTD
-637 TDHVVRK
+637 MDHIVRK

-656 DTDDAEEQQAVKR
+656 DTDDEEEQQAVKR
-669 AFDWLVKVINE
+669 AFDWLVKIINE

-700 KIQNQAF
+700 KIQKQAF
-707 DKNLKGVVDEFLKED
+707 DNNVKGVVDEFLKED
-722 EIIEGDVTEEEVVLD
+722 EKEPEKEVVID
-737 TEDEW
+737 VEDEW
-742 SRRVSRLED
+742 ARRVSRLEE
-751 GDWVLF
+751 GDWILF
-757 DAYSETPVRLKVGW
+757 EAFSEKPIRLKVGW
-771 IARRKGKFVFVNV
+771 VARHKGKFVFVNV

-791 LKAEELIELF
+791 LTSDELIQLF
-801 KEGETIALD
+801 KDGETIALD

-835 SSHDQLTGLINRREF
+835 SSHDQLTGLMNRREF
-850 ETSLEKA
+850 EAALEKA
-857 IDDAKISNGKHALC
+857 IDDAKITNGKHALC

-876 KFSVI
+876 KFNVI

-896 VAEMLKKHLSE
+896 IAGILTKHLSE
-907 NSALSRFSG
+907 NSSLSRFSG

-928 DEALDVLEGVLEEFN
+928 DEALDIIETILEELN

-958 SMGLVLIKGHGQNVS
+958 SVGLILIKGHGQNVS
-973 KVLQDVEASAGVAKE
+973 KVLQDAEASAGVAKE

-995 VYHEGHARLNKH
+995 VYHEGHARLSKH
-1007 NAEVQWAAKIDKA
+1007 NAEVQWASKIDKA

-1124 MRNTNVPISKICFE
+1124 MRNTNVPISKICF
-1138 ITETLGIANLSDAAD
+1138 
-1153 FIKRFKTTGCRFSLD
+1153 
-1168 DFGSGMSSYGY
+1168 
-1179 LKSLPVDYLKID
+1179 
-1191 GVFVKEMATNP
+1191 
-1202 NDYAVVKSISEIGH
+1202 
-1216 FMGKKIIAEY
+1216 
-1226 VQDDETI
+1226 
-1233 QLLQDLG
+1233 
-1240 VDYAQGYGIEKPR
+1240 
-1253 PLDDILL
+1253 

>member
-1 MAQGQKQSV
+1 MAQGQKQSL
-10 SGKSGKENRAY
+10 KNPSGKERRAY
-21 PRYPVTLKGQL
+21 PRYPITLKAQL
-32 VHPASGN
+32 IYSGHGT
-39 RSVVIKDY
+39 RAVIVKDY

-61 LGEPTSSF
+61 LGEQASTF
-69 IPKIGDQITIVTMIQ
+69 IPKIGDVLNVVTTVQ
-84 SGGLDKQLSFKT
+84 SNGVDKQLSYNT
-96 KIMRVEQDYIGISFQ
+96 KIMRVEADYIGVSFL

-117 VQTLHKFAS
+117 VQTLHKFAVS
-126 KLKQG
+126 KRKEG
-131 VESDS
+131 GDAE
-136 DEDFG
+136 EDFG
-141 TTQTVFNGKSAAQ
+141 TTQTVFNGKSSAQ
-154 ILMEAH
+154 VLSEAQQ
-160 KLVAKELLP
+160 LVAKQLIP
-169 LMENFHNSISDHFFN
+169 LMENFHSSISEHFFD

-191 LSKQNA
+191 LAKQNA

-205 ENDKNKIT
+205 EKNKNKIT
-213 KAFTKIYVDKIK
+213 QSFVSSYENKIK
-225 SYSPLNILHEDES
+225 DYSPDNILHEEEAE
-238 EEKEISLETLSL
+238 EEKEISLESLSL
-250 VESDELDNWL
+250 VEEDELDNWL

-267 NVDADHRDELSKIE
+267 NVDADHRDELGKIE
-281 RRASALYQVKI
+281 RRASALYQAKI

-305 QAFQESLDGIEIKH
+305 QSFQESLGDIEIKH

-331 VYLAIAEKLYKNINK
+331 VYLSIAEKLYQSINE

-354 PKLKFKVQRAGSSSS
+354 PKLKFKVERSKGGSSSVS
-369 SAASPEEEIEQEFEE
+369 NQEQEFEGDDE
-384 DFPEENYGDGSPMPQ
+384 SDDNYGDVAGHSAPIMPSGRPNGGHVTSAQSTSPASHGVPNIA
-399 GYSNQN
+399 G
-405 SGGYS
+405 S
-410 SPAMRRSAGGQNTAA
+410 SPA
-425 QNTGGQ
+425 
-431 NVATHNTGVQNIV
+431 
-444 PANRTFS
+444 
-451 SNSAGYTPEQGREFV
+451 QGRELV
-466 SSMHQQQQ
+466 NSMHQQQA
-474 QQPSAPGS
+474 PSPGGATS
-482 GAPAGASQGLMD
+482 GSQGILD

-502 QQNLDQVQSGVPSDQ
+502 QQNLDQVNAGVPSDQ
-517 ITSELATPTLPGGG
+517 LSSSPSEPTLPGGG
-531 VAQHFSPADLL
+531 IAQHFSTSDLL

-547 QQLSGYDYST
+547 EQLTGYDYAA
-557 QSDSNQLDLKEK
+557 QSESNQLDFKEK
-569 IQAILA
+569 IQNILA
-575 TKGGAENKVISA
+575 TNDGAENKVISA
-587 RQGQV
+587 REGQV
-592 IDVASNVFG
+592 IDVASNVFS

-615 WIKQLEIPVL
+615 WIKQLEVPVL
-625 KMAIVDT
+625 KMAIMDT
-632 DVFTD
+632 KVFTD
-637 TDHVVRK
+637 TSHVVRK

-650 ELEVLA
+650 DLEVLA
-656 DTDDAEEQQAVKR
+656 DTSDAEEQEAVKR
-669 AFDWLVKVINE
+669 AFDWIVKIINE

-700 KIQNQAF
+700 KIQDQAF
-707 DKNLKGVVDEFLKED
+707 DKNLKVVVDEFLKED
-722 EIIEGDVTEEEVVLD
+722 EEDDIAEGDIIKPEDTVVD
-737 TEDEW
+737 IEDEW
-742 SRRVSRLED
+742 ARRVSRLEE

-757 DAYSETPVRLKVGW
+757 DAFSETPLRLKVGW
-771 IARRKGKFVFVNV
+771 VARRKGKFVFVNV

-801 KEGETIALD
+801 KEGDTLALD

-822 SMLQKLHKQLLFQ
+822 TMLQKLHKQLLFQ

-850 ETSLEKA
+850 EVCLEQA

-896 VAEMLKKHLSE
+896 VSEILKKHLSE

-916 DEFCMLLCGHGT
+916 DEFCMLLCDQGT
-928 DEALDVLEGVLEEFN
+928 DDAIEIVEKILEELN

-958 SMGLVLIKGHGQNVS
+958 SIGLIVIKGYGQNVT
-973 KVLQDVEASAGVAKE
+973 KLLQDAEASCGVAKE

-995 VYHEGHARLNKH
+995 VYHEGHARLNKR
-1007 NAEVQWAAKIDKA
+1007 NAEVQWASKIDKA
-1020 LDDNAL
+1020 LDDDAL

-1036 ATDDSYHDHYE
+1036 ASDDSYHDHYE
-1047 ILLGMTDD
+1047 ILLGITDE
-1055 LGEQSSL
+1055 LGEQGSL

-1079 RWVIKTSFKWIADH
+1079 RWVIKNSFKWIAEH
-1093 RTQLDHV
+1093 RTELDHV

-1110 SLNDLGLMEFVMKQ
+1110 SLNDLGLMGFVMAQ
-1124 MRNTNVPISKICFE
+1124 MRNTNVPIGKICFE

-1153 FIKRFKTTGCRFSLD
+1153 FIKRFKTTGCKFSLD

-1226 VQDDETI
+1226 VQDEETI

>member
-1 MAQGQKQSV
+1 MAQGQKQSL
-10 SGKSGKENRAY
+10 KNQSGKERRAY
-21 PRYPVTLKGQL
+21 PRYPVALKAQL
-32 VHPASGN
+32 IHTAKGTRAVI
-39 RSVVIKDY
+39 IKDY

-53 IELIDTTL
+53 IELIDPTL
-61 LGEPTSSF
+61 LGEEPSSLS
-69 IPKIGDQITIVTMIQ
+69 PKIGDTLNVVTNVQ
-84 SGGLDKQLSFKT
+84 HGGVDKQLAFNT
-96 KIMRVEQDYIGISFQ
+96 KVMRVEPEYIGVSFL
-111 NPDLSA
+111 NPDISA
-117 VQTLHKFAS
+117 IQTLHKFAAS
-126 KLKQG
+126 RGIQG
-131 VESDS
+131 SD
-136 DEDFG
+136 DEQDFG
-141 TTQTVFNGKSAAQ
+141 TTQTTFNGKSSAQ
-154 ILMEAH
+154 VLTEAH
-160 KLVAKELLP
+160 QLVAKELLP
-169 LMENFHNSISDHFFN
+169 LMADFHGNISEHFFE

-191 LSKQNA
+191 LAKQNA
-197 LFESLGVL
+197 LFESLGIL
-205 ENDKNKIT
+205 EKNKNKIT
-213 KAFTKIYVDKIK
+213 KAFTAIYESKIK
-225 SYSPLNILHEDES
+225 NYSPQNVLLEEDND
-238 EEKEISLETLSL
+238 EEKEISLESLSL
-250 VESDELDNWL
+250 VESDDLDNWL

-267 NVDADHRDELSKIE
+267 NVDADHRDVLSEIE
-281 RRASALYQVKI
+281 RRASALYQSKI

-305 QAFQESLDGIEIKH
+305 QAFQESLDDIEIKH

-331 VYLAIAEKLYKNINK
+331 VYLAIAAKLYKNINQ
-346 FFIENDVL
+346 FFIDNDVL
-354 PKLKFKVQRAGSSSS
+354 PKLKFKIEHSKGSS
-369 SAASPEEEIEQEFEE
+369 SAASAAQEEEQEFEE
-384 DFPEENYGDGSPMPQ
+384 DLPEDNYGDASVPPMAGGHSGAAGNP
-399 GYSNQN
+399 NQ
-405 SGGYS
+405 SMPGRAGRQS
-410 SPAMRRSAGGQNTAA
+410 ASAGNPNHSVPG
-425 QNTGGQ
+425 NTGGH
-431 NVATHNTGVQNIV
+431 ATSAQNIAQGNAGT
-444 PANRTFS
+444 PP
-451 SNSAGYTPEQGREFV
+451 NSAGMSPVQGREFV
-466 SSMHQQQQ
+466 NSMHQQPAVSGQT
-474 QQPSAPGS
+474 GS
-482 GAPAGASQGLMD
+482 SGGAPGLMD
-494 VFSDIRGL
+494 VFSDLRGL
-502 QQNLDQVQSGVPSDQ
+502 QQNLDQVQAGVPSDQ
-517 ITSELATPTLPGGG
+517 ISSEPATPSLPGGG
-531 VAQHFSPADLL
+531 VAQHFSPTDLL

-547 QQLSGYDYST
+547 EQLTGYDYSG

-569 IQAILA
+569 IQSILA
-575 TKGGAENKVISA
+575 AKGGAENKVISA
-587 RQGQV
+587 REGQV
-592 IDVASNVFG
+592 IDVASNVFS

-615 WIKQLEIPVL
+615 WIKQLEVPVL
-625 KMAIVDT
+625 KMAIMDT

-637 TDHVVRK
+637 TSHVVRK

-656 DTDDAEEQQAVKR
+656 DSDDAEEQQAVKR
-669 AFDWLVKVINE
+669 AFDWLVKVIND

-700 KIQNQAF
+700 KIQETAF
-707 DKNLKGVVDEFLKED
+707 EKNLKGVVDEFLKED
-722 EIIEGDVTEEEVVLD
+722 EATADEKVVID

-742 SRRVSRLED
+742 ARRVSRLEE
-751 GDWVLF
+751 GDWILF
-757 DAYSETPVRLKVGW
+757 EAFSETPIRLKVGW
-771 IARRKGKFVFVNV
+771 VARHKGKFVFVNV

-791 LKAEELIELF
+791 LKSDELIELF

-850 ETSLEKA
+850 EVCLEKA
-857 IDDAKISNGKHALC
+857 IDDAKISNSKHALC

-876 KFSVI
+876 KFNVI

-896 VAEMLKKHLSE
+896 VADILKKHLSE

-916 DEFCMLLCGHGT
+916 DEFGMLLCGHGT
-928 DEALDVLEGVLEEFN
+928 DDALEVIESILEEFN

-952 RLSVAM
+952 RLSVAL
-958 SMGLVLIKGHGQNVS
+958 SAGLILIKGHGQNVS
-973 KVLQDVEASAGVAKE
+973 KLLQDAEASSGVAKE

-1007 NAEVQWAAKIDKA
+1007 NAEVQWAAQIDKA
-1020 LDDNAL
+1020 LDDDSL

-1062 QEFIN
+1062 QEFIR

-1079 RWVIKTSFKWIADH
+1079 RWVIKTAFKWIAEH

-1138 ITETLGIANLSDAAD
+1138 ITETLGIANLSDASD
-1153 FIKRFKTTGCRFSLD
+1153 FIKRFKTTGCQFSLD

-1216 FMGKKIIAEY
+1216 FMGKKIIAEF

-1240 VDYAQGYGIEKPR
+1240 IDYAQGYGIERPR
-1253 PLDDILL
+1253 ALDDILL

>member
-10 SGKSGKENRAY
+10 NGKSGKEQRAY
-21 PRYPVTLKGQL
+21 PRYPVTLKAQL
-32 VHPASGN
+32 IHPSHGN

-61 LGEPTSSF
+61 LGEPASSF
-69 IPKIGDQITIVTMIQ
+69 VPKIGELITIVTLVQ
-84 SGGLDKQLSFKT
+84 SGGLDKQLAFKT

-117 VQTLHKFAS
+117 VQTLHKFSAS
-126 KLKQG
+126 KHKQG
-131 VESDS
+131 DDS
-136 DEDFG
+136 EEDFG
-141 TTQTVFNGKSAAQ
+141 TTQTVFNGKSAPQ

-169 LMENFHNSISDHFFN
+169 LMNDFHNSISEHFFE

-191 LSKQNA
+191 LAKQNA
-197 LFESLGVL
+197 LFESLRVL
-205 ENDKNKIT
+205 EVDKNKIT

-225 SYSPLNILHEDES
+225 NYSPLNILHEEDS

-250 VESDELDNWL
+250 VEADELDNWL

-267 NVDADHRDELSKIE
+267 NVDADHRDELGKIE
-281 RRASALYQVKI
+281 RRATALYRAKI

-305 QAFQESLDGIEIKH
+305 QSFQESLDDIEIKH

-331 VYLAIAEKLYKNINK
+331 VYLAIAEKLYKSIND
-346 FFIENDVL
+346 FFVENDVL
-354 PKLKFKVQRAGSSSS
+354 PKLKFKVQRSAGSSSS
-369 SAASPEEEIEQEFEE
+369 SGVSPEDESEQEFEE
-384 DFPEENYGDGSPMPQ
+384 DIPEENYGDSSPMPQ

-405 SGGYS
+405 PTVG
-410 SPAMRRSAGGQNTAA
+410 R
-425 QNTGGQ
+425 
-431 NVATHNTGVQNIV
+431 HNTGAQNVV
-444 PANRTFS
+444 PTNRTFS

-474 QQPSAPGS
+474 PSTLGS
-482 GAPAGASQGLMD
+482 GAPADASQGLLD

-502 QQNLDQVQSGVPSDQ
+502 QQNLEQVQSGVPSNQ

-531 VAQHFSPADLL
+531 LAQHFSPADLL

-557 QSDSNQLDLKEK
+557 QSDSSQLDLKEK

-575 TKGGAENKVISA
+575 AKGGAENKVISA

-592 IDVASNVFG
+592 IDVASNVFS
-601 SLMSDFQVAESIRP
+601 SLMSDFQVAESVRP

-625 KMAIVDT
+625 KMAIMDT

-637 TDHVVRK
+637 TSHVVRK

-700 KIQNQAF
+700 KIQNHAF
-707 DKNLKGVVDEFLKED
+707 DKNLKVVVDEFLKED
-722 EIIEGDVTEEEVVLD
+722 EVIEGEVTDEEVVLD

-742 SRRVSRLED
+742 ARRVSRLED

-771 IARRKGKFVFVNV
+771 VARRKGKFVFVNV

-896 VAEMLKKHLSE
+896 VSEMLKKHLSE

-928 DEALDVLEGVLEEFN
+928 DEALDVLEEILEEFN

-1007 NAEVQWAAKIDKA
+1007 NAEVQWASKIDKA
-1020 LDDNAL
+1020 LDDNSL

-1047 ILLGMTDD
+1047 ILLGITDD

-1093 RTQLDHV
+1093 RTELDHV

-1153 FIKRFKTTGCRFSLD
+1153 FIKRFKTTGCTFSLD

>member
-1 MAQGQKQSV
+1 MAQGQKQSLNN
-10 SGKSGKENRAY
+10 KSGKERRAY
-21 PRYPVTLKGQL
+21 PRYPVVLKSQL
-32 VHPASGN
+32 IHPSQGSHAAI
-39 RSVVIKDY
+39 IKDY

-53 IELIDTTL
+53 IELIDPTL
-61 LGEPTSSF
+61 LGKPASNFT
-69 IPKIGDQITIVTMIQ
+69 PQIGSTITVVTTVEN
-84 SGGLDKQLSFKT
+84 SGVEKQLSFNT
-96 KIMRVEQDYIGISFQ
+96 KIMRVEKDYIGVSFI
-111 NPDLSA
+111 NPDISA
-117 VQTLHKFAS
+117 VQTLHKFAIANP
-126 KLKQG
+126 G
-131 VESDS
+131 NNVDAE
-136 DEDFG
+136 EDFG
-141 TTQTVFNGKSAAQ
+141 TTQTVFNGKSASQ
-154 ILMEAH
+154 ILKEAH
-160 KLVAKELLP
+160 QLVADELLP
-169 LMENFHNSISDHFFN
+169 LMEKFHSSISEHFFD

-191 LSKQNA
+191 LAKQNA

-205 ENDKNKIT
+205 EKNKNKIT
-213 KAFTKIYVDKIK
+213 ETFKKLYEIRIK
-225 SYSPLNILHEDES
+225 KYSPSKILHEDEA
-238 EEKEISLETLSL
+238 EKEKEVSLESLSL
-250 VESDELDNWL
+250 VEADDLDNWL
-260 SISSIIT
+260 SISSIIS
-267 NVDADHRDELSKIE
+267 NVDADHRDELGKIE
-281 RRASALYQVKI
+281 RRASALYQAKI
-292 NKKNNPFGPALFA
+292 TKKNNPFGPALFA
-305 QAFQESLDGIEIKH
+305 QAFQDSLEDIEIKH

-331 VYLAIAEKLYKNINK
+331 VYLSIAEKLYKSINK

-354 PKLKFKVQRAGSSSS
+354 PKLKFKVKRSKSASSSTAGSEQESE
-369 SAASPEEEIEQEFEE
+369 PEQEFE
-384 DFPEENYGDGSPMPQ
+384 DDYPEGKYGDSPGTPI
-399 GYSNQN
+399 
-405 SGGYS
+405 SGGAPPGTAGMQSGPTGHSTSAQTIMPANRGAGPNSFTGS
-410 SPAMRRSAGGQNTAA
+410 SPA
-425 QNTGGQ
+425 
-431 NVATHNTGVQNIV
+431 
-444 PANRTFS
+444 
-451 SNSAGYTPEQGREFV
+451 QGREFV
-466 SSMHQQQQ
+466 NSMHQQH
-474 QQPSAPGS
+474 APFLSSHGGVS
-482 GAPAGASQGLMD
+482 SEAAGGTQGLLD
-494 VFSDIRGL
+494 VFSDLRGL
-502 QQNLDQVQSGVPSDQ
+502 QQNLEQVQSGVPSDQ
-517 ITSELATPTLPGGG
+517 LSAEPATPTLPGGG
-531 VAQHFSPADLL
+531 VAQHFSPTDLL

-547 QQLSGYDYST
+547 QQLTGYDYSS
-557 QSDSNQLDLKEK
+557 QSDTNQLDFKEK
-569 IQAILA
+569 IQSILA
-575 TKGGAENKVISA
+575 AKGGAEDKVISA
-587 RQGQV
+587 REGQV
-592 IDVASNVFG
+592 IDVASNVFS
-601 SLMSDFQVAESIRP
+601 SLMSDFQVAESVRP
-615 WIKQLEIPVL
+615 WIKQLEVPVL
-625 KMAIVDT
+625 KMAIMDT

-637 TDHVVRK
+637 TSHVVRK

-687 VFERIAQQLDILI
+687 VFERISQQLDILI

-707 DKNLKGVVDEFLKED
+707 DKNLKSVVDEFLKED
-722 EIIEGDVTEEEVVLD
+722 EVVEEKVAEEAEVILDV
-737 TEDEW
+737 EDEW
-742 SRRVSRLED
+742 ARRVSRLEE
-751 GDWVLF
+751 GDWILF
-757 DAYSETPVRLKVGW
+757 DAFSETPTRLKVGW
-771 IARRKGKFVFVNV
+771 VARRKGKFVFVNV

-791 LKAEELIELF
+791 LKADELIELF
-801 KEGETIALD
+801 KEGDTLALD

-835 SSHDQLTGLINRREF
+835 STHDPLTGLINRREF
-850 ETSLEKA
+850 ELCLEKA

-896 VAEMLKKHLSE
+896 IADILRKHLTK
-907 NSALSRFSG
+907 NGVLSRFSG
-916 DEFCMLLCGHGT
+916 DEFCMLFCGYGM
-928 DEALDVLEGVLEEFN
+928 DDALEIIETILEELN

-958 SMGLVLIKGHGQNVS
+958 SVGLIVIKGHGQNVE
-973 KVLQDVEASAGVAKE
+973 KLLQDAEASSGVAKE

-995 VYHEGHARLNKH
+995 VYHEGHARLNKR

-1020 LDDNAL
+1020 LDSNDL

-1079 RWVIKTSFKWIADH
+1079 RWVIKTSFKWIAEH
-1093 RTQLDHV
+1093 RKELDHV

-1110 SLNDLGLMEFVMKQ
+1110 SLNDTGLMKFVMEQ
-1124 MRNTNVPISKICFE
+1124 MRITNVPIGKICFE
-1138 ITETLGIANLSDAAD
+1138 ITETLGIASLSDAAD
-1153 FIKRFKTTGCRFSLD
+1153 FIKRFKTTGCTFSLD

-1253 PLDDILL
+1253 ALDDILL

>member
-1 MAQGQKQSV
+1 MGNIMAQGQQQSRKN
-10 SGKSGKENRAY
+10 SSGKERRAY
-21 PRYPVTLKGQL
+21 PRYPVTLKTQL
-32 VHPASGN
+32 IHSGKGTQAAI
-39 RSVVIKDY
+39 IKDY

-53 IELIDTTL
+53 IELIDNAL
-61 LGEPTSSF
+61 LGGQASTF
-69 IPKIGDQITIVTMIQ
+69 TPKMSDILNIVTNIQ
-84 SGGLDKQLSFKT
+84 NDGVDKQLSFNT
-96 KIMRVEQDYIGISFQ
+96 KVVRVEQGYIGVSFI
-111 NPDLSA
+111 NPDISA
-117 VQTLHKFAS
+117 VQTLHKFAAKHNQS
-126 KLKQG
+126 SND
-131 VESDS
+131 E
-136 DEDFG
+136 EDFG
-141 TTQTVFNGKSAAQ
+141 TTQTVFNGKSSAQ
-154 ILMEAH
+154 ILNEAH
-160 KLVAKELLP
+160 QLVANELVP
-169 LMENFHNSISDHFFN
+169 LMNSFTDSISEHFFD

-191 LSKQNA
+191 LAKQNA
-197 LFESLGVL
+197 LFDSMGTIQK
-205 ENDKNKIT
+205 DKNIIA
-213 KAFTKIYVDKIK
+213 KAFAKSYLNKIK
-225 SYSPLNILHEDES
+225 NYSPQDILHDDE
-238 EEKEISLETLSL
+238 EEQEKEISLESLSL
-250 VESDELDNWL
+250 VEEDDLDNWL
-260 SISSIIT
+260 SMSSIIT
-267 NVDADHRDELSKIE
+267 NVDAENRDELSQIE
-281 RRASALYQVKI
+281 RRVSALYQAKI
-292 NKKNNPFGPALFA
+292 TKKNNPFGPALFA
-305 QAFQESLDGIEIKH
+305 QAFQESLDGVEIKH

-331 VYLAIAEKLYKNINK
+331 VYLSIAEKLYKSINQ
-346 FFIENDVL
+346 FFIDNDVL
-354 PKLKFKVQRAGSSSS
+354 PKLKFKVERSVDSKS
-369 SAASPEEEIEQEFEE
+369 SASGSEQEPEQEFE
-384 DFPEENYGDGSPMPQ
+384 DNYSDAPTPPM
-399 GYSNQN
+399 G
-405 SGGYS
+405 
-410 SPAMRRSAGGQNTAA
+410 AGGSSAPNGAGRHATSA
-425 QNTGGQ
+425 QT
-431 NVATHNTGVQNIV
+431 IV
-444 PANRTFS
+444 PANHGITPNITS
-451 SNSAGYTPEQGREFV
+451 SAQGREFV
-466 SSMHQQQQ
+466 NSMHQQQA
-474 QQPSAPGS
+474 SVSG
-482 GAPAGASQGLMD
+482 GAPAGSSGVAGIMD

-502 QQNLDQVQSGVPSDQ
+502 QQNLDQLQEGVPGDQ
-517 ITSELATPTLPGGG
+517 LSAAPATPTLPGGG
-531 VAQHFSPADLL
+531 VAQHFSPSDLL

-547 QQLSGYDYST
+547 QQLAGYDYAA
-557 QSDSNQLDLKEK
+557 QSDSEQVDFKEK
-569 IQAILA
+569 IQSILA
-575 TKGGAENKVISA
+575 AKGGAENKVISA

-592 IDVASNVFG
+592 IDVASNVFS

-615 WIKQLEIPVL
+615 WIRQLEVPVL
-625 KMAIVDT
+625 KMAVVDT

-637 TDHVVRK
+637 TSHVVRK

-656 DTDDAEEQQAVKR
+656 DSEDEEEQQAVVR

-707 DKNLKGVVDEFLKED
+707 DKNLKVVVDEFLKED
-722 EIIEGDVTEEEVVLD
+722 EAIEGEVTQEEVIDL
-737 TEDEW
+737 EDEW
-742 SRRVSRLED
+742 ARRVSRLEE

-757 DAYSETPVRLKVGW
+757 DAFSEKPIRLKVGW
-771 IARRKGKFVFVNV
+771 VARHKGKFVFVNV

-791 LKAEELIELF
+791 LKADELIELF

-850 ETSLEKA
+850 EVCLEKA
-857 IDDAKISNGKHALC
+857 VDDAKISNSKHALC

-876 KFSVI
+876 KFNVI

-896 VAEMLKKHLSE
+896 ISEILKKHLTD

-916 DEFCMLLCGHGT
+916 DEFGMLLCGHGT
-928 DEALDVLEGVLEEFN
+928 DDALDVAEKILDELN

-958 SMGLVLIKGHGQNVS
+958 SIGMILIKGHGQNVS
-973 KVLQDVEASAGVAKE
+973 KLLQDAEASCGVAKE

-1007 NAEVQWAAKIDKA
+1007 NAEVKWAAKIDKA
-1020 LDDNAL
+1020 LDDESL

-1047 ILLGMTDD
+1047 ILLGMTDE

-1062 QEFIN
+1062 QEFIR

-1079 RWVIKTSFKWIADH
+1079 RWVIKNAFQWIADN
-1093 RTQLDHV
+1093 RKGLDHV

-1124 MRNTNVPISKICFE
+1124 MRNTNVPIGKICFE
-1138 ITETLGIANLSDAAD
+1138 ITETLGIANLSDASD
-1153 FIKRFKTTGCRFSLD
+1153 FIKRFKTTGCKFSLD

-1191 GVFVKEMATNP
+1191 GVFVKEMASNP

-1253 PLDDILL
+1253 ILDEILL